1 MRLGGGEWRLAKSI
15 LRLLW
20 GRLGKGFHTL
30 DFLEAIKSRMG
41 SDYLTAHLKPE
52 TLALNRA
59 IELSSKF
66 KASP

>member
-1 MRLGGGEWRLAKSI
+1 MEVGGKTPSDCAEGGWEKDLT
-15 LRLLW
+15 LW
-20 GRLGKGFHTL
+20 I
-30 DFLEAIKSRMG
+30 FLEAIKSLMG
-41 SDYLTAHLKPE
+41 SDYLTAHLKHE